1 LNAALAEMV
10 REVEAGRED
19 DIFFET
25 NRKIPPLNKA
35 IL

>member
-10 REVEAGRED
+10 GEVEAGWEND
-19 DIFFET
+19 VFFET
-25 NRKIPPLNKA
+25 NRKIFPLNKA